1 MEGLTSIA
9 VSGTYESFV
18 ICQPPTISWFSSAH
32 NKQKSVIIQPAA
44 HKNQQSANRGQT
56 PKTLERNFCPR
67 SMPST
72 KNTHRCPSQQEEG
85 GPSGKWTQQQEV
97 DIDLISSHSSPPAS
111 RRNSLLHSN
120 SRGSSRDS
128 SRLTPPRPTCENSTS
143 IPRSI
148 GQEVRIRDPC
158 LREV

>member
-1 MEGLTSIA
+1 MVLLCTQQ
-9 VSGTYESFV
+9 TKKRNH
-18 ICQPPTISWFSSAH
+18 TTRSS
-32 NKQKSVIIQPAA
+32 QKSAVCQSWPNA
-44 HKNQQSANRGQT
+44 KNTRKKFLSS
-56 PKTLERNFCPR
+56 K
-67 SMPST
+67 MPST

-97 DIDLISSHSSPPAS
+97 DIDLISSHSSPPTS